1 MVNTVALRRRAL
13 SLAVLGLI
21 AVSSAIQAQ
30 SIDGARQAPVPSKP
44 QDRVNVDALAD
55 GRSYDQFIV
64 TYAAGRAAGTQV
76 EAHLAAVGRASGLQL
91 QLVREIST
99 GGQLIQVER
108 PLTTKEARNL
118 MDTLALDS
126 GVDYVEPNR
135 VFTISLTPNDTR
147 YAEQWHYSQ
156 ASVGIRAPQAWD
168 VATGTGIRVAVLD
181 TGITSH
187 TDLNGNVIA
196 GYDFVS
202 NATNARDG
210 NGRDSNPADQGDWSA
225 VAGECYAGSPT
236 SNSSWHGTHVA
247 GTIAAVTNNA
257 SGVAGVA
264 YNAKIIPVRVLA
276 KCGGT
281 LADIADAI
289 TWASGGTV
297 SGITNIAAPAHVINM
312 SLGGSGSC
320 SGTYQTAI
328 TNAVARGTAIIVAA
342 GNSNV
347 NASNA
352 TPANCTGV
360 ITIAATNRNGGKSYY
375 SNFGAVVDLAA
386 PGGDVTTGSTN
397 GILST
402 LNTGTTTP
410 GSASYAWYQGTS
422 MATPHVAGIA
432 ALVLSKCSKTPAQLE
447 ALLKGAVNAFP
458 STCSQCGT
466 GISDARKAVDACGTT
481 PPPGAF
487 FENQTDFTIN
497 DNATVDSPITV
508 SGVAGNAP
516 ATLSVSVTI
525 YHTYQ
530 GDLKVDLV
538 APDGSL
544 YNIHNRTGG
553 SADNVIKTVTINA
566 SSEVA
571 NGIWKLRVNDNATA
585 DTGRIDKWSMQF

>member
-1 MVNTVALRRRAL
+1 ML
-13 SLAVLGLI
+13 SVAVLGLLV
-21 AVSSAIQAQ
+21 ASSAVQAQ
-30 SIDGARQAPVPSKP
+30 TRADLTSNRTDVKVVERINTS
-44 QDRVNVDALAD
+44 ALDD

-64 TYAAGRAAGTQV
+64 TYAAANTEAV
-76 EAHLAAVGRASGLQL
+76 FAHLDAVANATGHQL
-91 QLVREIST
+91 TLVRQIST
-99 GGQLIQVER
+99 GGQLIEAER
-108 PLTTKEARNL
+108 PLNRKEMLKL
-118 MDTLALDS
+118 MEALAAD
-126 GVDYVEPNR
+126 GRVAYVEPNR
-135 VFTISLTPNDTR
+135 IFTLSLTPNDTR

-156 ASVGIRAPQAWD
+156 ASVGINAPSAWD

-187 TDLNGNVIA
+187 ADLNGNVIA

-202 NATNARDG
+202 NSTNARDG
-210 NGRDSNPADQGDWSA
+210 NGRDSNPADQGDWYA
-225 VAGECYAGSPT
+225 AGECGQATG

-264 YNAKIIPVRVLA
+264 YNARIIPVRVLA

-297 SGITNIAAPAHVINM
+297 SGVTNIAAPAHIINM

-352 TPANCTGV
+352 SPANCSNV
-360 ITIAATNRNGGKSYY
+360 ITIAATNRSGGKSYY

-386 PGGDVTTGSTN
+386 PGGDVRSSSSN

-402 LNTGTTTP
+402 LNSGTTTP

-422 MATPHVAGIA
+422 MATPHVAGVA
-432 ALVLSKCSKTPAQLE
+432 ALVLSKCSKTPSQLE
-447 ALLKGAVNAFP
+447 TLLKGAVNAFP
-458 STCSQCGT
+458 AACSQCGT
-466 GISDARKAVDACGTT
+466 GISDARKAVDACGTP

-487 FENQTDFTIN
+487 FENGTNFTIN

-508 SGVAGNAP
+508 TGVAGNAP
-516 ATLSVSVTI
+516 ATLQVAVTI
-525 YHTYQ
+525 IHTYQ

-538 APDGSL
+538 APDGTL
-544 YNIHNRTGG
+544 YNIHNRSGG
-553 SADNVIKTVTINA
+553 GTDNIIKTVTINA

-571 NGIWKLRVNDNATA
+571 NGTWKLRVNDNANA
-585 DTGRIDKWSMQF
+585 DTGYIDHWSMRF